1 MKNYLSLKDHVYNH
15 IKNLIDTGS
24 LNKEDKIVEQQIA
37 NELGVSRTPV
47 REALL
52 QLASDGY
59 LENIP
64 RKGFK
69 IKELTEK
76 DQEDIY
82 QVIGLLDGEAASL
95 AVDYLTEED
104 FQQMNFLIDSMDIA
118 VKNEMFPKYNQL
130 QKEFHD
136 VYINKCGNQKLIE
149 TIEQLKRYLLNS
161 DYTIQKNENLS
172 ALLDAA
178 NKEHKQI
185 VTYLKEKQK
194 ETAQR
199 YIQEVHWHTKNAE
212 YDTW

>member
-1 MKNYLSLKDHVYNH
+1 MTKYLSLKDHVYNH

-37 NELGVSRTPV
+37 DELGVSRTPV

-59 LENIP
+59 LENVP

-76 DQEDIY
+76 EQEDIY

-95 AVDYLTEED
+95 AIDYLTEED
-104 FQQMNFLIDSMDIA
+104 FQQMQFLMDAMDIA
-118 VKNEMFPKYNQL
+118 IKNEMFPKYNQL

-136 VYINKCGNQKLIE
+136 VYTNKCSNQKLIE

-161 DYTIQKNENLS
+161 DYTVQKNENLS
-172 ALLDAA
+172 ALLHAA
-178 NKEHKQI
+178 NNEHKQI
-185 VTYLKEKQK
+185 VAYLKEKQK
-194 ETAQR
+194 DTVQK
-199 YIQEVHWHTKNAE
+199 YIQTVHWHTKNAE